1 MGRKQSQLEGVIT
14 FMSNGVLA
22 LTMEEDWDDETPA
35 WTVSEEPEY
44 DPVQA
49 LKDLTPLAEF
59 LMSSASSLSFK
70 GVRTGVEFDGEF
82 LFETIELKDFKQ
94 AYIKMCYHKGGL
106 VSVAVCHRDYDAP
119 QIILPAPDVFVEG

>member
-1 MGRKQSQLEGVIT
+1 MVWPLKTALMARPKNSERSYGKKQGQLEGVIT
-14 FMSNGVLA
+14 FMFNGVLA
-22 LTMEEDWDDETPA
+22 LTMGEDWDDETPA

-70 GVRTGVEFDGEF
+70 GVRTGVEFDEF
-82 LFETIELKDFKQ
+82 SRG
-94 AYIKMCYHKGGL
+94 H
-106 VSVAVCHRDYDAP
+106 
-119 QIILPAPDVFVEG
+119 